1 MSHDDY
7 TGVTR
12 DTPME
17 KALFACDELAGFI
30 AARAASTLLGAQDA
44 QHLRRHRSAIMTK

>member
-1 MSHDDY
+1 MSHAEY

-12 DTPME
+12 DNAME

-30 AARAASTLLGAQDA
+30 TAWRWSNRES
-44 QHLRRHRSAIMTK
+44 H